1 MPIPLLPK
9 TAVVVIEPDE
19 DLRESLCTLLSFEGF
34 RPLPA
39 RNAEAGWACLSEP
52 GPVRPQAVLLAA
64 DLANG
69 GAETFLARWRT
80 QGPGWAPVI
89 LLAESRAQARQPG
102 LRDATTTLLRPIRS
116 EALLSRLRKVLGRHR
131 AKPRPSA
138 PRTLDLPLA
147 GPPPYPTR

>member
-1 MPIPLLPK
+1 MPNPPLPK
-9 TAVVVIEPDE
+9 TTVVVIEPDE
-19 DLRESLCTLLSFEGF
+19 DLRESLCTLLAFEGYQ
-34 RPLPA
+34 PLPA
-39 RNAEAGWACLSEP
+39 RDAEAGWARLNDAEP
-52 GPVRPQAVLLAA
+52 SRPQAVLLAA

-69 GAETFLARWRT
+69 GAEGFLARWRT

-89 LLAESRAQARQPG
+89 LLAESRTQARQPG

-116 EALLSRLRKVLGRHR
+116 EPLLARLRKVLGRHR

-147 GPPPYPTR
+147 GPPAQTR